1 MNSSQ
6 FAAQQGFSPAYVT
19 KLVQQGI
26 IERDDNGQIDPD
38 AAMAAIDAMRDPA
51 KPIRRTGRPVNQ
63 MLRTAADG
71 GITGGSSSNTGTL
84 TVVLLKQRIKTEFER
99 GKLAELER
107 KQREDEL
114 VNRREVEEAAFTLAR
129 NLRDALFNIP
139 SRVATMFAA
148 ETSAHRI
155 HQIMEDELR
164 KALLDLLAETDTEVP
179 EGTGTQQNSQGSTQ
193 P

>member
-84 TVVLLKQRIKTEFER
+84 TVVLLNNASK
-99 GKLAELER
+99 
-107 KQREDEL
+107 
-114 VNRREVEEAAFTLAR
+114 R
-129 NLRDALFNIP
+129 NLN
-139 SRVATMFAA
+139 A
-148 ETSAHRI
+148 E
-155 HQIMEDELR
+155 
-164 KALLDLLAETDTEVP
+164 
-179 EGTGTQQNSQGSTQ
+179 NS
-193 P
+193 PN